1 MSDSEPTTPIYEEDD
16 VPVVVK
22 GKKPVKL
29 TKSNKPAE
37 PEAKADTKARRAK
50 AAVLDSDEDELK
62 PARKPKAKA
71 AVPAGDEAPKAP
83 RGISEDTKKYLAAL
97 DKIRESGMVVF
108 EELTTRTMHQKLN
121 SLLIKWIIE
130 EINNIKAAELHNDA
144 DPCNP
149 YPAAQWATAEAKV
162 AGKVVNQG
170 KVIKRRTRPGIPA
183 LEDDIEVSQSDEEPA
198 DQPAGQPTGEAKI
211 KNIVIGNYGCRN
223 SLAFIMIRFIHE
235 INYTKSLDDVED
247 AAGFKNFVFTQVGG
261 ASQLSRVIICTV
273 DRLRSSV
280 KKMSLFD
287 YNDIGSVFAKQTFA
301 EYKTK
306 KQSVAPRPG
315 MARYAAE
322 YLMYYYQLIA
332 KFLAAELWVKHKS
345 INAIA
350 IEQAMRCLNIGND
363 TQGHGFEAK
372 DNVLRDMRKF
382 DACISPQP
390 PKVPKAPKAK
400 AKTAKKNMAE

>member
-1 MSDSEPTTPIYEEDD
+1 MSDSEPTTPIYDD
-16 VPVVVK
+16 VETPVVK

-29 TKSNKPAE
+29 TNSNKTA
-37 PEAKADTKARRAK
+37 EAKAEPKAEPKARRAK
-50 AAVLDSDEDELK
+50 AAVLDSDDDEPK

-71 AVPAGDEAPKAP
+71 AEDAPKAP
-83 RGISEDTKKYLAAL
+83 RGVSDDTKKYLAAL
-97 DKIRESGMVVF
+97 DKIRESGMVIF

-130 EINNIKAAELHNDA
+130 EINNHKAAELHNDA
-144 DPCNP
+144 DPYNP
-149 YPAAQWATAEAKV
+149 YPAASWATAEVKV

-170 KVIKRRTRPGIPA
+170 KAAKHRTRPGIP
-183 LEDDIEVSQSDEEPA
+183 LEDDIEVSQSDDEPA
-198 DQPAGQPTGEAKI
+198 ESADKPAGEAKI

-235 INYTKSLDDVED
+235 INYTKSLEDVED
-247 AAGFKNFVFTQVGG
+247 AAGFKNFVFTQVSG

-287 YNDIGSVFAKQTFA
+287 YNDIGSIFAKQTFA

-306 KQSVAPRPG
+306 KQNIAPRPG

-345 INAIA
+345 INAVA
-350 IEQAMRCLNIGND
+350 VEQAMRCLNIGND

-372 DNVLRDMRKF
+372 DNVLHDMRKF

-400 AKTAKKNMAE
+400 AKSAKKAAE